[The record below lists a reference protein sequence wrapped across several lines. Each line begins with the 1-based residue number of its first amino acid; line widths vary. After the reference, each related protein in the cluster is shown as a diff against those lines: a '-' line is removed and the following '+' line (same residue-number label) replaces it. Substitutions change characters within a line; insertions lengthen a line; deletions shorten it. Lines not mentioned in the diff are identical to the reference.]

1 MSLDEVASKVTEKGK
16 RESNQILKEAGQQS
30 LQILNKAEK
39 EAKAIVAEARDKAE
53 KQIKL
58 MREQEM
64 SSAEVEGRR
73 NMLKTEKDILDTVK
87 SKTFEALKA
96 APLPKREEMIG
107 GLVKQA
113 STIISEG
120 YVYANAQDAPSV
132 KRLASKYQYSGDIDC
147 AGGLVIESLDR
158 SQKLDLRYET
168 LLEDLWQ
175 EKIGEVA
182 DILFK

>member
-1 MSLDEVASKVTEKGK
+1 MSLEEVAGKVTEKGK
-16 RESNQILKEAGQQS
+16 RESNRIIKEAGQEA
-30 LQILNKAEK
+30 LQILNKAEE
-39 EAKAIVAEARDKAE
+39 EAKAIMTEARDKAE

-73 NMLKTEKDILDTVK
+73 NTLKAEKDVLDIVRQ
-87 SKTFEALKA
+87 KTFEALKA
-96 APLPKREEMIG
+96 APTPKREEIIG

-113 STIISEG
+113 STIIPEG

-147 AGGLVIESLDR
+147 AGGLVIENSDR
-158 SQKLDLRYET
+158 TQKLDLRYET